1 MTIRSNAIR
10 RRLSKLQ
17 PWLLPLVILLLW
29 HVLTTAGWIASS
41 TLPTPAAVWHTLLDT
56 LRSGVLGHNLGV
68 SALRALI
75 GFAIGGGIGFS
86 LGLLNGLWRQAERTT
101 DTTIQMIRNI
111 PLFALLPLFIIWFG
125 IGEEIKLALVSVG
138 VFFPVYLNTYHGIRS
153 VPPGLVEMGR
163 VYRLSRASLYW
174 HIILPGAR
182 PSDLVGTRYAL
193 GITWL
198 VLIVAETVATDAG
211 IGYMAMN
218 AREFF
223 QLDVIVL
230 SIIVYALLGKASDS
244 VAKLLE
250 KRLLRWNPAYNRK

>member
-1 MTIRSNAIR
+1 MTTRSK
-10 RRLSKLQ
+10 RLGKTLAKLQ
-17 PWLLPLVILLLW
+17 PWLLPLLILALW
-29 HVLTTAGWIASS
+29 HILTTAGWIKAS
-41 TLPTPAAVWHTLLDT
+41 TLPTPAAVWRTFVGT
-56 LRSGVLGHNLGV
+56 LRSGELGHNLGI

-75 GFAIGGGIGFS
+75 GFAIGGGIGFA

-101 DTTIQMIRNI
+101 DTTIQMVRNI

-125 IGEEIKLALVSVG
+125 IGEEIKLALVAVG

-153 VPPGLVEMGR
+153 VDPGLVEMGR
-163 VYRLSRASLYW
+163 VYGLSRASLYR
-174 HIILPGAR
+174 HIVLPGAL
-182 PSDLVGTRYAL
+182 PSILVGIRYAL

-244 VAKLLE
+244 IAKLLE
-250 KRLLRWNPAYNRK
+250 KRLLRWNPAYKPK